1 MEYFD
6 VVDENGLPTG
16 QIVSRE
22 QAHREAIPHRTAH
35 VWIVR
40 EKDGRTQVL
49 LQKRSQNKDAF
60 PGMYDTSSAGHIPA
74 GEEPLASALRELGE
88 ELGIKAEPEELTY
101 IGSIR
106 IRFDAVFHGKPFRD
120 NEYSRVYLYRE
131 PVEIETLHLQE
142 SEVESAAWFDLED
155 LAARAEKET
164 DVFCMDPAS
173 LRLLCGHLSQ
183 NKR

>member
-6 VVDENGLPTG
+6 ICDENGLPTG
-16 QIVSRE
+16 RIVSRA
-22 QAHREAIPHRTAH
+22 QAHRDAILHRTSH

-40 EKDGRTQVL
+40 EKDGRVQVL

-74 GEEPLASALRELGE
+74 GEEPLPSALRELGE
-88 ELGIKAEPEELTY
+88 ELGIEAGPEELTY

-131 PVEIETLHLQE
+131 PVDIDALHLQE
-142 SEVESAAWFDLED
+142 IEVESVRWFDLED

-164 DVFCMDPAS
+164 DVFCMDPES
-173 LRLLCGHLSQ
+173 LRLLCTYL
-183 NKR
+183 NVN